1 MLNFVD
7 HYLVMAS
14 IRVPP
19 VRTGRPRQRR
29 LQGEVKIQSFKC
41 FPHLEGGRQIEE
53 APGEDDVVV
62 GAEEEG
68 DDDGANASTLQQ
80 GAQLA

>member
-1 MLNFVD
+1 MLDFVNQ
-7 HYLVMAS
+7 YLGMAS
-14 IRVPP
+14 GRVPP
-19 VRTGRPRQRR
+19 VGTGRPRQRR
-29 LQGEVKIQSFKC
+29 LQGGVRTQLFKS

-68 DDDGANASTLQQ
+68 DDDGANASAL
-80 GAQLA
+80 